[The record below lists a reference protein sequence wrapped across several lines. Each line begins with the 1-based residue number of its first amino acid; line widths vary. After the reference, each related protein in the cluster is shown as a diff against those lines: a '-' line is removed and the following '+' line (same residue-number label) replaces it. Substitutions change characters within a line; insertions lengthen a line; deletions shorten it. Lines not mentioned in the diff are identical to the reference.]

1 MAPNSGLCCCWPCL
15 CAASCVGHDAIN
27 FARSV
32 CPDVKEY
39 TAGYNDAEYLVD
51 LLTEAD
57 HVGKGGDMTAFYAAS
72 QLRKAR
78 MSAGGGHSGGAR
90 PHRVYNA

>member
-1 MAPNSGLCCCWPCL
+1 ML
-15 CAASCVGHDAIN
+15 CAGHGAIE

-51 LLTEAD
+51 LVTEAD
-57 HVGKGGDMTAFYAAS
+57 HVGKGGDMAAFYAAS
-72 QLRKAR
+72 ELKKVRG
-78 MSAGGGHSGGAR
+78 AGGGGSM
-90 PHRVYNA
+90 PHDACTCMVTT